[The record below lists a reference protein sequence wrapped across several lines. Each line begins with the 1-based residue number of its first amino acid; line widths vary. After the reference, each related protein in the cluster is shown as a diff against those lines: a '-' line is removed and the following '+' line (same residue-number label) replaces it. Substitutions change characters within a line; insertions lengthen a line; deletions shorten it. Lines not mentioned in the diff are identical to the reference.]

1 MNNSFKGMFN
11 GDFFKKK
18 SILSDA
24 DISSLQTY
32 NAEIQRG
39 VRPNI
44 AFHKTMRESSVAAQ
58 NMAKSAKGAAV
69 NLNAIPK
76 VSRAATLGIKALSVA
91 MNIGLMVGITTLIS
105 GITKMVGASEE
116 MSQQASEAT
125 SKYKEQTS
133 SLEEYKGKITELK
146 TALSSENLT
155 YADARDKRNQL
166 LEVQKQ
172 LIDTYGAEASGID
185 LVNGSLDD
193 QIDKLETL
201 NKQKRQE
208 WENEVNKLSTGQQW
222 QKWGGFIGISAL
234 QTFDPYSWY
243 RVFAGQSTYADD
255 WLNNFDN
262 TTNIERIQKKIE
274 NFSKSIKFGSIS
286 DELKS
291 QLDSFEGVSFDGLK
305 MTISGDAKT
314 VSETVTQIQTQVI
327 GSREDLQWLNQD
339 LKDIYNSAK
348 KIVDENWDTY
358 NTALQNQILDDKTG
372 LEYYGKLTEAYE
384 TYQEAIKDGDEKTI
398 NEAKEGYAKILSDIA
413 GSDMSDSFKK
423 FFENMYPDISD
434 IVDDWKFEVDIV
446 PKINT
451 NKDGLKDDIET
462 VKTLTTEEIS
472 AAFENNGT
480 GVSKDEWE
488 AIANLN
494 AEAQANGLDLTTFLE
509 QLREAGYLVSQ
520 LDKDIEK
527 VVNDT
532 KNRFGKEGI
541 RKQLEAFNKDDTIDF
556 TIRPKVDTSELEK
569 AGWGEQEP
577 GTATVYSVTG
587 YSEDYGLDAGKA
599 VVVTPILPDGTVLS
613 PEQVDEYIRKILTG
627 EKVDVDI
634 KMGVFDGENYKTEAD
649 EFANT
654 IHELHQKYFLDN
666 SYVDWNKYFEEQ
678 SINTQEEVDKWN
690 EVTEGAKTA
699 AEAMDMWAN
708 AKKNVNKTTV
718 SLSEMEKASDK
729 IGKLSSAFKELSD
742 DGYITTKTLG
752 EIKTATGLAD
762 DEWAEYEN
770 KLLNA
775 KKGSADFNQVL
786 SELTYKILENEFAT
800 IDLTN
805 ATDEEITAIENKIA
819 ATLRESGVENANAV
833 AHEYVGIAR
842 VNAAI
847 AAYDGTQ
854 ASYDSAAALISES
867 LSAEQAKVAMN
878 QLELAKR
885 NVNNAKITPSDDID
899 NIIAIANAAL
909 ASAQTLKDLARAK
922 AELAEGFVGPVS
934 KSTMD
939 MMNGSYDFEFDK
951 LDPSDFK
958 VSAPRYS
965 GGSSSKG
972 SGSGSSS
979 KEDAANYKDATDAII
994 NRINLRATELKQDE
1008 ELINSKLDLIDTE
1021 TEYAKAIKLTNSLIS
1036 NQRLRKE
1043 ELIKAN
1049 NQISHEAQYL
1059 RDSNPYD
1066 EDSWFDSQG
1075 EATEA
1080 YYSLLNSVGTGTE
1093 QEKIETL
1100 FKQIQKYKKAY
1111 LENEKEIRDVDKD
1124 IFENTKKISDYAR
1137 NALEK
1142 QFKERTE
1149 DSERWISTEESLD
1162 KLNTKEKLA
1171 AYKRIIAYHDDFLK
1185 QIETDENL
1193 SAKDRDELWKEYYDQ
1208 REDYAIKAYE
1218 TEREIVD
1225 NASSELE
1232 RIISLETKNLQRK
1245 NEELD
1250 KSLTKE
1256 QKILEIMNSRY
1267 DILDKLAEA
1276 EHESD
1281 KAILE
1286 SRRSKEYLSPAEYNL
1301 LFNEEDYLETKD
1313 KIKTLRNESEKLSL
1327 DVTAQINKAYAENN
1341 LYLAEAIT
1349 SEYQRQLALKER
1361 ELEILQREIDL
1372 EKKQQ
1377 QLNNVLAEKNVKF
1390 LNKQGQW
1397 EWVADLDKVN
1407 QAEEDLADAKYVYD
1421 KAVEEKNKQLAIN
1434 LQESVIS
1441 NIETSMGENDK
1452 KIQELEDTIELI
1464 TEKVDLLQNPIQDIT
1479 GLVTE
1484 LASKGIAGMN
1494 AALGDLVTMLSEVTG
1509 VQYDIPSYIPTSYQ
1523 LLESTSD
1530 LKNVTSLYASEKP
1543 QTTFNGV
1550 TFDKNFDYQDLIN
1563 KEKALDYPDSF
1574 KVMELMK
1581 KREAKL
1587 AWIKEYG
1594 LSGYALGTKKAQPG
1608 LSWVDESGQETYVTS
1623 HGVLHN
1629 FIGGEMVFNPEQ
1641 TKNLWELSNI
1651 DYSKMF
1657 SPQIINMDSL
1667 SFKKPEVQNRS
1678 YFEGANINVYNP
1690 ADFND
1695 FMRQMNDTIKNK
1707 KV

>member
-1 MNNSFKGMFN
+1 MSGLSNAMNGASLKFTDTALVQQYANSLKGLN
-11 GDFFKKK
+11 LQQAQLALSTKL
-18 SILSDA
+18 LSDEQKEQILVQA
-24 DISSLQTY
+24 GLKASEDAIQAELLQTTLEQKGLSVEKQRAILRELGLMDATTFELFAEKTCTKEKLKGKLAQELKNKTDERGILTTLGLGEANLFAAETFKLMGKQALMALKALATNPATWAVVGIVAITAATNAIWDTTKEIEERLEETKNTIQETESEISSIEQQIEANTQKL
-32 NAEIQRG
+32 EE
-39 VRPNI
+39 
-44 AFHKTMRESSVAAQ
+44 M
-58 NMAKSAKGAAV
+58 
-69 NLNAIPK
+69 
-76 VSRAATLGIKALSVA
+76 RAAG
-91 MNIGLMVGITTLIS
+91 MD
-105 GITKMVGASEE
+105 E
-116 MSQQASEAT
+116 
-125 SKYKEQTS
+125 
-133 SLEEYKGKITELK
+133 
-146 TALSSENLT
+146 
-155 YADARDKRNQL
+155 
-166 LEVQKQ
+166 
-172 LIDTYGAEASGID
+172 
-185 LVNGSLDD
+185 
-193 QIDKLETL
+193 
-201 NKQKRQE
+201 
-208 WENEVNKLSTGQQW
+208 
-222 QKWGGFIGISAL
+222 SAL
-234 QTFDPYSWY
+234 QTYVKENEELNAQLQLLKDINEEAKKKIAPDVAKLVNNEGKQTAISKSFDQLMSGDIGGMIGDSLIGNLFSGAYFKSGGLEKFGQNLAQMNAITSLLIPFSDPDDDIIARTNDALKDYKKYQEEFDNLNESDFKSKEAYWNKQQELSGKIGESSSIIGANISQLLEY
-243 RVFAGQSTYADD
+243 RKELASSDGAETYYADE
-255 WLNNFDN
+255 
-262 TTNIERIQKKIE
+262 IKKIDDIIKNYYSANPQSAFDYIFSQDSFSE
-274 NFSKSIKFGSIS
+274 VKSKLDDFSKSGLGELRKGIQDLIPVNGELYNKLVDFGLITKDNKNWV
-286 DELKS
+286 DELATN
-291 QLDSFEGVSFDGLK
+291 FDFLSTG
-305 MTISGDAKT
+305 A
-314 VSETVTQIQTQVI
+314 ET
-327 GSREDLQWLNQD
+327 
-339 LKDIYNSAK
+339 
-348 KIVDENWDTY
+348 
-358 NTALQNQILDDKTG
+358 
-372 LEYYGKLTEAYE
+372 
-384 TYQEAIKDGDEKTI
+384 
-398 NEAKEGYAKILSDIA
+398 A
-413 GSDMSDSFKK
+413 G
-423 FFENMYPDISD
+423 
-434 IVDDWKFEVDIV
+434 
-446 PKINT
+446 
-451 NKDGLKDDIET
+451 
-462 VKTLTTEEIS
+462 
-472 AAFENNGT
+472 
-480 GVSKDEWE
+480 
-488 AIANLN
+488 
-494 AEAQANGLDLTTFLE
+494 
-509 QLREAGYLVSQ
+509 
-520 LDKDIEK
+520 
-527 VVNDT
+527 
-532 KNRFGKEGI
+532 
-541 RKQLEAFNKDDTIDF
+541 
-556 TIRPKVDTSELEK
+556 
-569 AGWGEQEP
+569 
-577 GTATVYSVTG
+577 
-587 YSEDYGLDAGKA
+587 
-599 VVVTPILPDGTVLS
+599 
-613 PEQVDEYIRKILTG
+613 
-627 EKVDVDI
+627 
-634 KMGVFDGENYKTEAD
+634 
-649 EFANT
+649 
-654 IHELHQKYFLDN
+654 
-666 SYVDWNKYFEEQ
+666 
-678 SINTQEEVDKWN
+678 
-690 EVTEGAKTA
+690 
-699 AEAMDMWAN
+699 
-708 AKKNVNKTTV
+708 KNVNKTTV
-718 SLSEMEKASDK
+718 SLSDLEGASDK

-762 DEWAEYEN
+762 DEWEQYQT
-770 KLLNA
+770 KLMNA
-775 KKGSADFNQVL
+775 KAGSAEFNQIMTD
-786 SELTYKILENEFAT
+786 LTYKILDNTFAGKELT
-800 IDLTN
+800 DVTEDQIAAVLREKGVTNATAVAQTWLAQEKLNAALKTKDLTN
-805 ATDEEITAIENKIA
+805 MTAEEVQQLFAEQ
-819 ATLRESGVENANAV
+819 G
-833 AHEYVGIAR
+833 
-842 VNAAI
+842 
-847 AAYDGTQ
+847 
-854 ASYDSAAALISES
+854 ASISAEEALI
-867 LSAEQAKVAMN
+867 LLARAK
-878 QLELAKR
+878 LET
-885 NVNNAKITPSDDID
+885 NNAKIETASDIQR
-899 NIIAIANAAL
+899 II
-909 ASAQTLKDLARAK
+909 DLANTAK
-922 AELAEGFVGPVS
+922 AGTAELRRLAVAKSLSEKQEKYGNRVYNASTGEYDNPNGLTGAEQRRLS
-934 KSTMD
+934 NTLSD
-939 MMNGSYDFEFDK
+939 INSGSFDYGYK
-951 LDPSDFK
+951 KFDASDFISDVK
-958 VSAPRYS
+958 PIYS

-972 SGSGSSS
+972 SGGSSSKGSGGGSSS
-979 KEDAANYKDATDAII
+979 KEDAANYKDPTDAII

-1021 TEYAKAIKLTNSLIS
+1021 TEYAEAIKLTNSLIS
-1036 NQRLRKE
+1036 NQKLRKE

-1124 IFENTKKISDYAR
+1124 IFENTKKVSDYAR

-1149 DSERWISTEESLD
+1149 NSERWISTEESLD

-1286 SRRSKEYLSPAEYNL
+1286 SRRSKEYLSPTEYNL

-1327 DVTAQINKAYAENN
+1327 DFTAQINKAYAENN

-1407 QAEEDLADAKYVYD
+1407 QAEEDLAEAKYVYD
-1421 KAVEEKNKQLAIN
+1421 KAVEERNKQLAIN

-1494 AALGDLVTMLSEVTG
+1494 AALGDLLTMLSEVTG

-1574 KVMELMK
+1574 KLMELMK